1 MTEPEQEIQAP
12 LVAQSADERAQ
23 IVENSYDVAFGS
35 APADPESGYLGED
48 LVNAAKHLH
57 EQNAAEQAT
66 PAEGGLLDDLQGF
79 GQSVADTAHGVI
91 EHVEHEASS
100 AWESVKH
107 AEGDAEQYLNEE
119 SQDLIHEAQHGIADM

>member
-12 LVAQSADERAQ
+12 LVAQSAEERAQ

-48 LVNAAKHLH
+48 LMNAAKHLH
-57 EQNAAEQAT
+57 EQNVAE
-66 PAEGGLLDDLQGF
+66 PAPAGGGLLDDLQGF

-91 EHVEHEASS
+91 ENVEHQASS

-107 AEGDAEQYLNEE
+107 AEGDAEQYLSEHPNELV
-119 SQDLIHEAQHGIADM
+119 DEAQHGIADM